1 MDHDDDY
8 DLSTEIEEARH
19 EAFIHSCARRDWEQG
34 IRPDY
39 TEDDNNE

>member
-19 EAFIHSCARRDWEQG
+19 EAFIHSCAMRDMDQG
-34 IRPDY
+34 IEPSRD
-39 TEDDNNE
+39 DDNE